1 MLYRVRTTNKVNHT
15 EYYDSCSSA
24 TTIQSHSL
32 QSTFQNVVPV
42 ADDSPQNRYESMGA
56 IYLKKSSKVSAL
68 VFLLYSSTV
77 FSYFTPKPEQVQ
89 VHGRYTQMGACVFFF
104 SYYTPKFLVTL
115 LLSQNRYRPMGA
127 THKHNLEKMGA
138 LVNILYSIFTT

>member
-1 MLYRVRTTNKVNHT
+1 
-15 EYYDSCSSA
+15 
-24 TTIQSHSL
+24 
-32 QSTFQNVVPV
+32 
-42 ADDSPQNRYESMGA
+42 MGA
-56 IYLKKSSKVSAL
+56 THKWAL
-68 VFLLYSSTV
+68 VFL
-77 FSYFTPKPEQVQ
+77 
-89 VHGRYTQMGACVFFF
+89 FF

>member
-1 MLYRVRTTNKVNHT
+1 VQLLYRVRTTNKVT
-15 EYYDSCSSA
+15 IQG
-24 TTIQSHSL
+24 TIQSTTTVAQVQLLYKVTL

-104 SYYTPKFLVTL
+104 
-115 LLSQNRYRPMGA
+115 
-127 THKHNLEKMGA
+127 
-138 LVNILYSIFTT
+138 